1 MNLVQINEHLKDV
14 PIQKLMEYANGKDP
28 MVPAYMATGE
38 MQRRESMQQR
48 VAASQQAAQ
57 GQQPT
62 VKDQIQQK
70 AGLMALQAQQQQQA
84 QQQMMQQAQAQPM
97 PVPPQTPQPSMQ
109 EEEQPEYA
117 MGGIAQ
123 LPVDYD
129 FASGGIIAF
138 AGENGSE
145 VPVVEETEE
154 EKMRRLQ
161 RLLTQ
166 GLPSTQGTQP
176 PAEATPQRAGLPALS
191 AEPPKDTRPGA
202 NIPGLYDDAAQKVV
216 QERLKPRSV
225 QEIAATQAEADK
237 LAGVTGK
244 YGEEQMKR
252 YGEEDAQYKEMIKD
266 RAFNNLLSVLSGM
279 GRGGLGGAAPAYLQA
294 QAAQQAADIAQKRRM
309 NQMYGDVEAKQR
321 EEAIAKSKGI
331 ITPYEAERTQVG
343 DIASRQ
349 ATQQMASQTE
359 FEKEAINNKN
369 ALDRL
374 ELQYNRDLEAAKTR
388 YANDQELRKIEND
401 FAVKRDE
408 VNRKAAV
415 DLEKYRRTAPTDEQR
430 NIDSYLALWKKDPA
444 NKNKPLIEGS
454 AQYWMDRGG
463 GSGRGDK
470 PYITGLNQLLQS
482 YQEDLKTLELQPE
495 TNPEKQRLRAAIKK
509 TQKDLEAAVGKG
521 LPSLTTGSSQL
532 PPGFVPD
539 QPGR

>member
-1 MNLVQINEHLKDV
+1 MQGLLSKGN
-14 PIQKLMEYANGKDP
+14 MP
-28 MVPAYMATGE
+28 MP
-38 MQRRESMQQR
+38 QD
-48 VAASQQAAQ
+48 AQ
-57 GQQPT
+57 GL
-62 VKDQIQQK
+62 KS
-70 AGLMALQAQQQQQA
+70 L
-84 QQQMMQQAQAQPM
+84 
-97 PVPPQTPQPSMQ
+97 
-109 EEEQPEYA
+109 
-117 MGGIAQ
+117 
-123 LPVDYD
+123 
-129 FASGGIIAF
+129 
-138 AGENGSE
+138 
-145 VPVVEETEE
+145 ET
-154 EKMRRLQ
+154 Q
-161 RLLTQ
+161 
-166 GLPSTQGTQP
+166 
-176 PAEATPQRAGLPALS
+176 
-191 AEPPKDTRPGA
+191 PPKDTRPGA
-202 NIPGLYDDAAQKVV
+202 NIPGINDPTAADIVKKRLTPRTM
-216 QERLKPRSV
+216 QEV
-225 QEIAATQAEADK
+225 FANQAEADK

-244 YGEEQMKR
+244 YGDEQMKR
-252 YGEEDAQYKEMIKD
+252 YGEEDAQYKEMLKN
-266 RAFNNLLSVLSGM
+266 REFNNTLALLSGI
-279 GRGGLGGAAPAYLQA
+279 GRGGLGGAAPAYLQS

-309 NQMYGDVEAKQR
+309 NELRGNIDAKQR
-321 EEAIAKSKGI
+321 EEAMGRSKGALGSVE
-331 ITPYEAERTQVG
+331 TERTQVG
-343 DIASRQ
+343 DIAKTMAS
-349 ATQQMASQTE
+349 TQMTSQTE
-359 FEKEAINNKN
+359 FAKETINNKN

-374 ELQYNRDLEAAKTR
+374 DIQYRRDLEAAKNR